1 MGTWAS
7 VMTGKGTG
15 AIATIQVFGEQA
27 GDILRQCFQPCR
39 GPGPFDLV
47 PGKVL
52 LGSITDGDQPL
63 DEVLVGCEGPDLLA
77 IHCHGNPLIVEAVMI
92 LLERCGATPVAAE
105 TLLATILSAAGE
117 DTLQIE
123 AKLSQAG
130 TRTLEGARLVL
141 HQASAGLRAW
151 LLKGPGTPLADLK
164 AQARQILADSVPAR
178 LMIKGC
184 TAVLVGP
191 TNSGKST
198 LFNWLSGRDRSLVS
212 DIRGTTR
219 DWVQAECRLGPLCLD
234 LIDTAGLDLQ
244 PIQTPDAAIDRAAQ
258 DRTLAWT
265 GRAELILLVLD
276 ATRPRSQIGAIP
288 LDRLSDRPCVT
299 VLNKADLQAHSDMD
313 ALHGSVRIS
322 ATRQTGR
329 EALAETVCRACGVWD
344 LSTAATVAF
353 TSRQRALLE
362 RLVHARSP
370 SGAASVIHELLRGPA
385 NGGAAAGR

>member
-27 GDILRQCFQPCR
+27 GDILRRCFQPTR
-39 GPGPFDLV
+39 PGPFDLV
-47 PGKVL
+47 PGRVL

-92 LLERCGATPVAAE
+92 LLERRGATPVAAE

-123 AKLSQAG
+123 ARLSQAKA
-130 TRTLEGARLVL
+130 RTLEGARLVL

-151 LLKGPGTPLADLK
+151 LLKGPNTPLADLK

-178 LMIKGC
+178 LMIEGC

-198 LFNWLSGRDRSLVS
+198 LFNWLSGQDRSLVS

-244 PIQTPDAAIDRAAQ
+244 PIQAPDAAVDRAAQ

-276 ATRPRSQIGAIP
+276 ATRPRSQCGAMP

-299 VLNKADLQAHSDMD
+299 VLNKADLQAHSDLD
-313 ALHGSVRIS
+313 ALDGSVRIS
-322 ATRQTGR
+322 ATRRTGR
-329 EALAETVCRACGVWD
+329 EALTETVCRACGVWN
-344 LSTAATVAF
+344 LSTAAPVAF

-362 RLVHARSP
+362 RLARARST
-370 SGAASVIHELLRGPA
+370 SGAASVIDELLRGPA
-385 NGGAAAGR
+385 NGGAAASR